1 MPSIFSTDYVRPA
14 CQKPDQR
21 GTISGSRTLNVRFCL
36 DSDRRADVAA
46 GPKGATSGSPVQA
59 RSAAR

>member
-21 GTISGSRTLNVRFCL
+21 GTISGSR
-36 DSDRRADVAA
+36 
-46 GPKGATSGSPVQA
+46 
-59 RSAAR
+59 RSMSAFA